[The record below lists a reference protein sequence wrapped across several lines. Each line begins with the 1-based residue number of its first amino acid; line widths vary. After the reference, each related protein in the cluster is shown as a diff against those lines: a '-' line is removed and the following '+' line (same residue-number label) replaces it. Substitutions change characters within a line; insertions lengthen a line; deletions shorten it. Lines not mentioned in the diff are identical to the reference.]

1 MILCKYYLYWD
12 WRMGADMGNIAFDVG
27 ERRRYERLE
36 IPQLY
41 IRVGGR
47 VYTTAE
53 WSFGGFLLEDEH
65 GIMPTGALVRIDGL
79 ADERTYKK
87 VSQPSAVD
95 IRARVIRVMPEHRL
109 AALSCL
115 KLDDAAYSIMNEV
128 RAAVTFSQPAE

>member
-1 MILCKYYLYWD
+1 
-12 WRMGADMGNIAFDVG
+12 MGAGMGNIAFAAG

-41 IRVGGR
+41 LRIGGCT
-47 VYTTAE
+47 YLTAE
-53 WSFGGFLLEDEH
+53 WSFGGFLLEDDH

-79 ADERTYKK
+79 ADERSYKK
-87 VSQPSAVD
+87 VSKPIAVD

-128 RAAVTFSQPAE
+128 RAGLTLSQPAE